1 MSALKYNTVENQG
14 EAELVEKRSRFI
26 ATVKPVYTEDEA
38 LEFLASLRQ
47 KYWDARHNVYAYII
61 RENNIQR
68 YSDDGEPAGTA
79 GVPVLDFLKK
89 QDLHDLIVVVTRYF
103 GGVLL
108 GTGGLVR
115 AYSKSAKLGVEAA
128 GVLEM
133 LECAYVTI
141 DCDYTLLGIIQNEI
155 SKFDLIKEE
164 IIYTDKVKIPLYIPT
179 ETVERFVSKITS
191 ATNAYATVTVGET
204 CYKGR
209 TLLLSDTDEEV
220 EE

>member
-1 MSALKYNTVENQG
+1 MSILKYNTIKNQAD
-14 EAELVEKRSRFI
+14 AEMVEKRSRFI
-26 ATVKPVYTEDEA
+26 ATVKPVKSEEEA

-47 KYWDARHNVYAYII
+47 KYWDAKHNVYAYII

-79 GVPVLDFLKK
+79 GVPVLDYLKK

-103 GGVLL
+103 GGILL

-128 GVLEM
+128 GMLEM
-133 LECAYVTI
+133 LRCTSVTVE
-141 DCDYTLLGIIQNEI
+141 CDYTLLGIIQNEI

-164 IIYTDKVKIPLYIPT
+164 IIYTDKVKIPLYIPSENT
-179 ETVERFVSKITS
+179 EAFIKKITS
-191 ATNAYATVTVGET
+191 ATNASAKITVGDT
-204 CYKGR
+204 AFKGR
-209 TLLLSDTDEEV
+209 TLLISE
-220 EE
+220 

>member
-1 MSALKYNTVENQG
+1 MPALKYNTIKTLG
-14 EAELVEKRSRFI
+14 KAELVEKRSRFI
-26 ATVKPVYTEDEA
+26 ATVKPVYTEEEA
-38 LEFLASLRQ
+38 LEFLAQLRQ

-133 LECAYVTI
+133 LECTHVTI
-141 DCDYTLLGIIQNEI
+141 DCDYTLLGIVQNEI

-164 IIYTDKVKIPLYIPT
+164 IVYTDKVSIPLYIPT
-179 ETVERFVSKITS
+179 EETERFVSKITS
-191 ATNAYATVTVGET
+191 ATNAYAKITVGET

-209 TLLLSDTDEEV
+209 TLLISDDEA
-220 EE
+220 EED